1 VFQRTL
7 SFSSRVRVQQ
17 GGSGGDVAELGD
29 DDDWDD
35 LVLTVGVEGASKA
48 ATAIALSAALVL
60 ATLLLTLG
68 ARPAGRAARPGDRAI
83 RCKRDVI

>member
-1 VFQRTL
+1 MFQITF
-7 SFSSRVRVQQ
+7 SFSSRVRVQK